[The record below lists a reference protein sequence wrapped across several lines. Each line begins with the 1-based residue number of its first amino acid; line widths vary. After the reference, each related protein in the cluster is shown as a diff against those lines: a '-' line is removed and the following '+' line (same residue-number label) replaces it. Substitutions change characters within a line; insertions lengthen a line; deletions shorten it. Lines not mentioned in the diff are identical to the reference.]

1 MVIIIK
7 KHKNQES
14 RLQEVSKLL
23 ELGVHLKVSKNTFY
37 SSPTK
42 AIKTIEQAVEF
53 EKECVNKDS
62 ISYNLNLNPNEEYP
76 QGLVCIDIDN
86 GWVWKQIDEMERKG
100 YLQDVILNP
109 LKRGGHIVELR
120 RFLIIS
126 ASVQLRF
133 SQSSQTSISVPIKS
147 IRL

>member
-1 MVIIIK
+1 MGIIIAN
-7 KHKNQES
+7 KNLES
-14 RLQEVSKLL
+14 RLHIVSKVL
-23 ELGVHLKVSKNTFY
+23 ELGVYLKVSKGTAY

-42 AIKTIEQAVEF
+42 VIETIEQAVEF
-53 EKECVNKDS
+53 EKECVDKDC
-62 ISYNLNLNPNEEYP
+62 ISYNINLNPNEKYP

-109 LKRGGHIVELR
+109 LKRGGHIFELR
-120 RFLIIS
+120 RFSIIS
-126 ASVQLRF
+126 TSVQLRF